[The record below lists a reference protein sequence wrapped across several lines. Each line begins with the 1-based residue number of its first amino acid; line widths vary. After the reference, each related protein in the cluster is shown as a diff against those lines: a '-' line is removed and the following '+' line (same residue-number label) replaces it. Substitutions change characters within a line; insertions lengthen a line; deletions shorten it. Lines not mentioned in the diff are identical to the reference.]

1 MIPMIASRSG
11 SFIRVLLH
19 EEDMAAA
26 PGFGRLS
33 WDEPMASE
41 T

>member
-19 EEDMAAA
+19 EEDIAAA
-26 PGFGRLS
+26 PGFRRLS
-33 WDEPMASE
+33 REDLDTLS
-41 T
+41 